1 MKIIN
6 KFLLILL
13 IITNVL
19 IADDFSIDSL
29 LNDIEKKTDL
39 SEKTKLANAGVSF
52 IYTRDDINRMQ
63 IKNLKD
69 ILKSTYPLG
78 YNENKYGVPDPLSRG
93 SNHPFLSTSIKVFID
108 NQEISTGLY
117 GSGLFIM
124 GDINIQ
130 WVDHIEVYT
139 QAPTY
144 EYATESTSAL
154 IKLYTKSAKKDEGGK
169 IELATGSY
177 GASHI
182 NTYHAKE
189 LDNKW
194 SYFSFLSRDNN
205 KRKKYFSNET
215 EISRD
220 VDRKLVVTT
229 FNKDNQNILFTA
241 MTQQRDGFLDI
252 SIDGSPETSVLE
264 ANYIHLGYDTKTD
277 NISYLLTYDYM
288 NTKTKMTDNVT
299 PLAAFNYMYPAKLNE
314 TASHSNVFTGEVKYK
329 TKVDK
334 HNIMTG
340 IKYRAKKYIY
350 DKAEINGKAMRSSSN
365 DLQTIA
371 TVFIEDQYALKENSI
386 ITAGGLYSFVRNN
399 DSIQDDNMFMYRLG
413 HTYTTEQL
421 TFKTIASHTLMTL
434 DSYLVNSSTFLA
446 NPRSYYKPQETDT
459 ILENIIYKENNNKYE
474 LILDYSIVKNYL
486 VPNVQ
491 GKLDYNKQNVV
502 MQGINSRWTHNYN
515 KYDKLFIEL
524 GYREINNVL
533 NIGKMK
539 NYLTI
544 VKNIN
549 TYKRFDIFNEIL
561 HTKDNIKKKDFYDY
575 SAGVKYNYSED
586 FTISLKGINLLSKA
600 RTTTYRRANP
610 ANPQVQ
616 QTPLEISPIDKK
628 IMLSMEYLF

>member
-6 KFLLILL
+6 KLLLILL
-13 IITNVL
+13 IVTNL
-19 IADDFSIDSL
+19 LKADDFNIDSL

-39 SEKTKLANAGVSF
+39 SEKTKIANGGISF

-78 YNENKYGVPDPLSRG
+78 YNENKYGVPDPLSHG

-117 GSGLFIM
+117 GAGLFIV

-144 EYATESTSAL
+144 EYATESTSTL
-154 IKLYTKSAKKDEGGK
+154 IKLYTKSAKKDSGGK
-169 IELATGSY
+169 IELGSGSY
-177 GASHI
+177 EASYI
-182 NTYHAKE
+182 NTYYAKE
-189 LDNKW
+189 LDNGW
-194 SYFSFLSRDNN
+194 SYFSFLSSDDY
-205 KRKKYFSNET
+205 KRKKYSSNQT

-220 VDRKLVVTT
+220 IDRKLITT
-229 FNKDNQNILFTA
+229 TLNKDNQNILLTA
-241 MTQQRDGFLDI
+241 IIQQRDGFLDI
-252 SIDGSPETSVLE
+252 STDGSPETSTLE
-264 ANYIHLGYDTKTD
+264 GDYVHIGYDTKID

-288 NTKTKMTDNVT
+288 KTKAKMTDNVNYSLAT
-299 PLAAFNYMYPAKLNE
+299 PNVFLNE
-314 TASHSNVFTGEVKYK
+314 SNTHSEVFTGEVKYN
-329 TKVDK
+329 TKLNN
-334 HNIMTG
+334 HNIITG
-340 IKYRAKKYIY
+340 LKYRAKKYSY
-350 DKAEINGKAMRSSSN
+350 DKSEINTIQSTPIN
-365 DLQTIA
+365 NNLQTIS
-371 TVFIEDQYALKENSI
+371 TVFIEDKYCLEQNSI
-386 ITAGGLYSFVRNN
+386 ITAGGLYSVVKNN

-421 TFKTIASHTLMTL
+421 TFKTIGSHTLMTL
-434 DSYLVNSSTFLA
+434 DPYLINSDKFLA
-446 NPRSYYKPQETDT
+446 NPTLHHKPQEIDT
-459 ILENIIYKENNNKYE
+459 ILENIIYQKDNNKYE
-474 LILDYSIVKNYL
+474 LVLDYSIIKNYL
-486 VPNVQ
+486 VPNAQ

-502 MQGINSRWTHNYN
+502 MQGTNSRWTHNYN

-524 GYREINNVL
+524 GYREINNVST
-533 NIGKMK
+533 ISKMK
-539 NYLTI
+539 NYLTL

-586 FTISLKGINLLSKA
+586 FTISLKGTNLLSKA

-610 ANPQVQ
+610 TNPQVLQ
-616 QTPLEISPIDKK
+616 SPLEISPIDKK